1 MNKSM
6 NVFQGNGFGSAS
18 IDMRVPAKNV
28 RTNEDQLQGKSKN
41 KTLKFK
47 IKTLSE

>member
-1 MNKSM
+1 MNKPM

-28 RTNEDQLQGKSKN
+28 KTNEDQLQGKKQ
-41 KTLKFK
+41 K
-47 IKTLSE
+47 I

>member
-6 NVFQGNGFGSAS
+6 NVFQGNGFGSAG

-41 KTLKFK
+41 KTLK
-47 IKTLSE
+47 